1 MRLAR
6 EDKRKAVHLAMTLFA
21 LLLRWLSRWEAAAFA
36 VAAILLN
43 WVIMPLTGMDRTLG
57 RERERF
63 VSGVKLYP
71 VAVLLIILL
80 FPRPV
85 AAAGWA
91 ALGVGDW
98 ASNVIGRRLG
108 TRKLPW
114 NPAKSY
120 AGTLGFVLVAFPAI
134 AFFLWFTWENG
145 FEAPI
150 PVGRL
155 LLAAA
160 AAAGAGALVETA
172 PFRWADDNLTVP
184 LAASLAAYLVL

>member
-1 MRLAR
+1 MTIPR

-21 LLLRWLSRWEAAAFA
+21 LLLRWLGRFEAAAFA

-43 WVIMPLTGMDRTLG
+43 WVVMPLTGMDRSLG

-71 VAVLLIILL
+71 VGVLLIVIL

-108 TRKLPW
+108 KRKLPW
-114 NPAKSY
+114 NPTKSW
-120 AGTLGFVLVAFPAI
+120 AGTIAFVVVAFPAI
-134 AFFLWFTWENG
+134 AFFLWFTWGNG
-145 FEAPI
+145 FDLPADPA
-150 PVGRL
+150 RL
-155 LLAAA
+155 ALAAGA
-160 AAAGAGALVETA
+160 AAVAGALVETA

-184 LAASLAAYLVL
+184 LAASLATFLVL